1 VEFTPK
7 NSTQN
12 KRALLQLRALGLGLL
27 QDGNVSVGV
36 FAAIPRIDLS
46 MSEMVIS
53 LIMSTVV
60 RLALTN
66 SCMQDQGFLDCFRRH
81 PG

>member
-1 VEFTPK
+1 MSASACWP
-7 NSTQN
+7 QYH
-12 KRALLQLRALGLGLL
+12 
-27 QDGNVSVGV
+27 
-36 FAAIPRIDLS
+36 RIDLS
-46 MSEMVIS
+46 MREMVIS